1 MTDQRFRPHEHVRRP
16 ADFQRAFARRRSAS
30 NDWLIVY
37 ACENDLPYSRLG
49 MSVGRKWGGAVVR
62 NRMRRLYREMY
73 RLSRPDLPTGLDLV
87 LVPRKADLPPLA
99 DMIEAFPRLV
109 RNAARRLEAK
119 ERPT

>member
-16 ADFQRAFARRRSAS
+16 ADFQRVFARRRSAS
-30 NDWLIVY
+30 NEWLIVY

-62 NRMRRLYREMY
+62 NRMRRLYREMF
-73 RLSRPDLPTGLDLV
+73 RLSRPDLPSGLDLV
-87 LVPRKADLPPLA
+87 LVPRKADLPPLV